1 MKKSGV
7 EASGHALKKDGK
19 AKIHLFI
26 ENVSPTNRK
35 RINGIAGKRIFISPL
50 YALAHFNENMWLIQ
64 AISNAGGYVNSS
76 PKHSDIFVN
85 YAATTKA
92 GESVFCKQLETVKQ
106 MNEKG
111 AGKKIVDLYD
121 FLDTLG
127 VKESDL
133 QKPFD
138 IDLDSL
144 AAAKSRNVYSDS
156 NPATIGDLFKN
167 ATQKSHQNGY
177 KPRNNNYGNK
187 KP

>member
-1 MKKSGV
+1 
-7 EASGHALKKDGK
+7 
-19 AKIHLFI
+19 
-26 ENVSPTNRK
+26 
-35 RINGIAGKRIFISPL
+35 
-50 YALAHFNENMWLIQ
+50 MWLIQ

-92 GESVFCKQLETVKQ
+92 GETVFCKQLETVKQ

-156 NPATIGDLFKN
+156 TPATIGDLFKN
-167 ATQKSHQNGY
+167 STQKSY
-177 KPRNNNYGNK
+177 RNYNYSNK
-187 KP
+187 KRK